1 MQRGANIGR
10 LCIDAAASIG
20 IDPEG
25 AYSGEKTR
33 QQHNPDLCS
42 VHFPYHINPDLSS
55 RKWHYL
61 NDNCGQDSASS
72 SALGDHALNGE

>member
-10 LCIDAAASIG
+10 LCIDAAASLR

-25 AYSGEKTR
+25 AYSGKKTR

-55 RKWHYL
+55 GK
-61 NDNCGQDSASS
+61 
-72 SALGDHALNGE
+72 